1 MHLFLISFS
10 RVNSDAPP
18 LPHSRGIKVCSFEF
32 LIRTFF
38 WSSNNPGCWG
48 TGKNFREEETFLGEG
63 SDGTSDRNKIDVG
76 RAGFWTRVQF
86 EHLSLNNVSIR
97 SRSSE
102 IISYVGLGT
111 NFYAPRL
118 SLSLSHLGLNG
129 DRRTRFSPSETRK
142 REDRGV
148 WRISNCG

>member
-63 SDGTSDRNKIDVG
+63 SDGTSPIEIRSMSVGQVSGRESSSSISLLTTYRYDLG
-76 RAGFWTRVQF
+76 RARLFRTSGLEQTFT
-86 EHLSLNNVSIR
+86 HLV
-97 SRSSE
+97 
-102 IISYVGLGT
+102 
-111 NFYAPRL
+111 